1 MILVSTLV
9 LSSLAYHATSALIN
23 LNPSALDI
31 VIPHCFT
38 PEADPD
44 IPETHVTACR
54 DALGVLARS
63 HDFITPITY
72 SKNWRRGRMLPRAW
86 IAGGCL
92 IMVNCENDR
101 DAYTFRLADVLVVA
115 KKLVDTCVGTEVD
128 PKWGLLK
135 WGGID
140 VLGDSQTFY
149 VSVFEAK
156 NHPAALTGGGVVPVD
171 LVNQTVMQSAVK
183 VS

>member
-1 MILVSTLV
+1 
-9 LSSLAYHATSALIN
+9 
-23 LNPSALDI
+23 
-31 VIPHCFT
+31 
-38 PEADPD
+38 
-44 IPETHVTACR
+44 
-54 DALGVLARS
+54 
-63 HDFITPITY
+63 
-72 SKNWRRGRMLPRAW
+72 
-86 IAGGCL
+86 
-92 IMVNCENDR
+92 MVNCENDR

-140 VLGDSQTFY
+140 ELGDSRTFY

-156 NHPAALTGGGVVPVD
+156 YHPAASTGGGVVPVD
-171 LVNQTVMQSAVK
+171 LVNQTVMHSAVD